1 MQPSNQIV
9 LVVGSEEKYVRKDAG
24 SQEGSGYPQ
33 EGKAGLHMLRT
44 PAWGSP
50 SKLDYRS
57 QFIREATEPVAL
69 FEAHTANVGHSS
81 V

>member
-1 MQPSNQIV
+1 M
-9 LVVGSEEKYVRKDAG
+9 LVVGSEEKYIKKDAG

-50 SKLDYRS
+50 SKLD
-57 QFIREATEPVAL
+57 
-69 FEAHTANVGHSS
+69 
-81 V
+81 

>member
-1 MQPSNQIV
+1 M
-9 LVVGSEEKYVRKDAG
+9 LLVGSEEKYIRKDAG